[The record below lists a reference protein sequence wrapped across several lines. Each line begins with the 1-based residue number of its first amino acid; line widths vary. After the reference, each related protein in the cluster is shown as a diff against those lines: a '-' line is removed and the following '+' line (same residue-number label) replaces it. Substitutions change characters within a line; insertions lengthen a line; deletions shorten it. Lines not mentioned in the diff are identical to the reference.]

1 MLLEAYILLHL
12 SRLMLWVLP
21 FRWCLKLCAV
31 SGKPG
36 REPDEGELAAITRA
50 IRRAGRKTVFDASC
64 LVKAIVARWM
74 LRRRNIHSVLYFG
87 VQSDSLK
94 KIAAHAWVVSHQQEI
109 TPRSGDYKVL
119 LEH

>member
-12 SRLMLWVLP
+12 SRLMLWILP

-31 SGKPG
+31 SVRPG
-36 REPDEGELAAITRA
+36 REPDKGELAAITRA
-50 IRRAGRKTVFDASC
+50 IRRAGRKTVFHTTC
-64 LVKAIVARWM
+64 LVKALVARWM

-87 VQSDSLK
+87 VQPDSLK
-94 KIAAHAWVVSHQQEI
+94 KIAAHAWVVSHGQEI